1 MKSVILSRSLS
12 MIHSFCLTCLF
23 STTLVLNIGSTEAT
37 SILAKSPEPNAKFN
51 SGPIVILEPANAL
64 TGSYRTF
71 EIKRGEVK
79 RSISQLKTE
88 VGEEALAV
96 VLKLNRLDENHLRA
110 GVTLVIPKQ
119 VDQLITY
126 SPFPREVATAR
137 DIPKFLLVSR
147 RVQAFGAYEFGRL
160 VRWGPTST
168 GKKET
173 PTPAG
178 LYHTNWKSKAT
189 RSTVNTEWLLA
200 WYFNIDNK
208 KGISFH
214 QYELPGSP
222 ASHGCIRL
230 LADDA
235 AWIYGWADEWTLST
249 DRRVE
254 TNGTPVIVF
263 GDYAYGKEAPWKHLV
278 TDSCAARVTGVELEE
293 TLRSYIPVIRQRG
306 SEAVAMQ

>member
-1 MKSVILSRSLS
+1 MMKSLILSRPHSMFLRLS
-12 MIHSFCLTCLF
+12 VTCLI
-23 STTLVLNIGSTEAT
+23 SAALALQLGSAEAT
-37 SILAKSPEPNAKFN
+37 PILAKSPEPK
-51 SGPIVILEPANAL
+51 PIVILEPANPL
-64 TGSYRTF
+64 PVSYRTF

-79 RSISQLKTE
+79 RSISQLRTE

-96 VLKLNRLDENHLRA
+96 VLKLNRLDANHLRA

-119 VDQLITY
+119 VDELITY

-137 DIPKFLLVSR
+137 DIPKVLLVSR
-147 RVQAFGAYEFGRL
+147 HVQAFGAYEFGRL

-178 LYHTNWKSKAT
+178 LYHTNWKSKAI
-189 RSTVNTEWLLA
+189 RSTVNTEWLLP

-208 KGISFH
+208 TGISFH
-214 QYELPGSP
+214 QYELPGTP

-249 DRRVE
+249 DQRRVE
-254 TNGTPVIVF
+254 VNGTPVIVF
-263 GDYAYGKEAPWKHLV
+263 GEYAYGKEAPWKHLV
-278 TDSCAARVTGVELEE
+278 TDHCAASVTEVEVAE
-293 TLRSYIPVIRQRG
+293 TLRSHLPIIRQRS
-306 SEAVAMQ
+306 SETMAMQ